1 MKTKMSHLFGR
12 LSLVA
17 LLALVVVGCA
27 APAPASTT
35 APTVAPVATKAPVS
49 TAAPATSAPAATSA
63 ATTAPTS
70 SAAAATKVPA
80 PAGTT
85 APAASAA
92 KAPPK
97 GQPGIV
103 LDAKLPDKYNEAPM
117 LADLVKAGK
126 LPTVDKRLPTA
137 PVVIQPTSEIGVY
150 GGTWRTVWRGLGDGA
165 NITQHLRHQ
174 RCVRFDGTQSKLEPD
189 LCDTW
194 QVSPD
199 GKVYTFHIREG
210 VKWSDGEPFTTDDI
224 MFYYNDVLL
233 NKDLTP
239 TFPEQLTINKEPG
252 IFEALDKYTFRIT
265 FKSPY
270 GTFMDRMASD
280 EPQGAAIK
288 DHPKHYLQQFLPK
301 YTAQDKLDAM
311 VKAAGL
317 QKWNQLFQQKVD
329 WSINAELPQ
338 MTAWI
343 LKTPPD
349 NTGRAIWERNPYFYK
364 VDTAGNQ
371 LPYIDRVD
379 YKATTSSDT
388 ADLMAIAGEIDFQ
401 LRYYRET
408 DFAPLK
414 EGEKQGGYRTVV
426 FPSARGSDISIMLNQ
441 TTTDPVLRQIFQD
454 VRFRRAV
461 SLSINRDEI
470 NQVWYLGIGSS
481 RQASFG
487 SRTPMYLPEWEKAY
501 AQYDPK
507 AANALLDEMGL
518 TKKDAEGTRLRPDGK
533 PLEIVFEFRLLAGQ
547 RADPWELIGDY
558 LKKVGIKVL
567 LKPESQE
574 LYQTRQTL
582 QDLQMGYWSHEFN
595 QFSSYTELIPI
606 KENQAAWGT
615 EWRRWLQSDGKQGM
629 EPPKDLLQI
638 RDILNE
644 ASATTDGA
652 KRNQLLQQAGTIF
665 MNNLYVIGTVGEPP
679 RAAVIKSGFMNV
691 WEKAP
696 YAIEAPSSSM
706 YSEQFFIKR

>member
-1 MKTKMSHLFGR
+1 MNRTLSSQTVFR
-12 LSLVA
+12 LVVL
-17 LLALVVVGCA
+17 LLAAFLAGCAQSTPAPTPVPTKAVVV
-27 APAPASTT
+27 PTT
-35 APTVAPVATKAPVS
+35 AP
-49 TAAPATSAPAATSA
+49 
-63 ATTAPTS
+63 ATTAPTKAPVAPS
-70 SAAAATKVPA
+70 STASEPTK
-80 PAGTT
+80 
-85 APAASAA
+85 ASATSVPPTSAPVA

-97 GQPGIV
+97 GQPGSV

-117 LADLVKAGK
+117 SAELVKQNK
-126 LPTVDKRLPTA
+126 LPPVDKRLPA
-137 PVVIQPTSEIGVY
+137 KPIVIQPTNEIGQY

-189 LCDTW
+189 LCDSW
-194 QVSPD
+194 QASAD

-210 VKWSDGEPFTTDDI
+210 VKWSDGKEFTTDDI
-224 MFYYNDVLL
+224 LFYYNDVLL

-239 TFPEQLTINKEPG
+239 AFPEQLTSNKEPG
-252 IFEALDKYTFRIT
+252 VIEAVDKYTFKIS

-270 GTFMDRMASD
+270 GTFLDRFASD
-280 EPQGAAIK
+280 EPLGSAIK
-288 DHPKHYLQQFLPK
+288 DHPKQYLQQFHPK
-301 YTAQDKLDAM
+301 YTAQDKIDAM
-311 VKAAGL
+311 VKEAGL
-317 QKWNQLFQQKVD
+317 QKWNQLFQQKID
-329 WSINAELPQ
+329 WTINADLPQ
-338 MTAWI
+338 LTAWV

-349 NTGRAIWERNPYFYK
+349 KTGRTIWERNPYFYK

-371 LPYIDRVD
+371 LPYIDRID
-379 YKATTSSDT
+379 YKATTDNN
-388 ADLMAIAGEIDFQ
+388 AAVLMAIAGEIDFQ
-401 LRYYRET
+401 LRYYREA

-414 EGEKQGGYRTVV
+414 EGEKQGGYRIVAVPTN
-426 FPSARGSDISIMLNQ
+426 RGSDLDIMLNE
-441 TTTDPVLRQIFQD
+441 TTADPVLAKIFQD

-470 NQVWYLGIGSS
+470 NQVWYLGIGKA

-487 SRTPMYLPEWEKAY
+487 SRTPLYLPEWEKAY

-507 AANALLDEMGL
+507 TANQLLDDMGL
-518 TKKDAEGTRLRPDGK
+518 TKKDSEGTRLRPDGK

-547 RADPWELIGDY
+547 RADPWELIADY
-558 LKKVGIKVL
+558 MKKIGIKVL

-595 QFSSYTELIPI
+595 QFSSYTELLPL

-615 EWRRWLQSDGKQGM
+615 EWKRWLQSDGKQGI
-629 EPPKDLLQI
+629 EPPKELLKI
-638 RDILNE
+638 RDLLNE
-644 ASATTDGA
+644 AGSTTDGA
-652 KRNQLLQQAGTIF
+652 KRIQLLQEAGRIH
-665 MNNLYVIGTVGEPP
+665 MENLYVIGTVGEPP

-691 WEKAP
+691 WEAAP

-706 YSEQFFIKR
+706 YSEQFWIKK